1 MLLTLMEEVYSKIV
15 YKKSKLASTLPL
27 ISMILTDVNLKA
39 VLVFVLFVAELANN
53 CGSSD
58 MLIDDMLHQVCPPV
72 TFFVTDSTAVDLVTQ
87 LHHHGSH
94 PVIIPEI

>member
-1 MLLTLMEEVYSKIV
+1 MVEVYFKMLDKSSKW
-15 YKKSKLASTLPL
+15 ASTLPL
-27 ISMILTDVNLKA
+27 ISMILADVNLKA

-58 MLIDDMLHQVCPPV
+58 MFIDDVLHQVGPPV
-72 TFFVTDSTAVDLVTQ
+72 TFFVTDGTTVDLVT
-87 LHHHGSH
+87 LVHHHGGH

>member
-1 MLLTLMEEVYSKIV
+1 MVEVYFKMFNKS
-15 YKKSKLASTLPL
+15 SKLASTLPL

-53 CGSSD
+53 SGSSD

-72 TFFVTDSTAVDLVTQ
+72 TFFVTDGTTEDLGTL

>member
-1 MLLTLMEEVYSKIV
+1 MVEVYLKML
-15 YKKSKLASTLPL
+15 YKSLKLASTFPL

-72 TFFVTDSTAVDLVTQ
+72 TFFVTDSTTVDLVTL

-94 PVIIPEI
+94 PLIIPEI

>member
-1 MLLTLMEEVYSKIV
+1 MLVKVYLEIV
-15 YKKSKLASTLPL
+15 YKSSKLASTLPL

-39 VLVFVLFVAELANN
+39 VLVFVLFVAELA
-53 CGSSD
+53 GDGRSSD
-58 MLIDDMLHQVCPPV
+58 MFIDDMLHQVCPPV
-72 TFFVTDSTAVDLVTQ
+72 TFFVTDGTTVDLVTL

>member
-1 MLLTLMEEVYSKIV
+1 MVEVYLKIL
-15 YKKSKLASTLPL
+15 YKSSKLASTLPL

-72 TFFVTDSTAVDLVTQ
+72 TFFVTDGTAEDLVT
-87 LHHHGSH
+87 LVHHHGSH
-94 PVIIPEI
+94 PVIVPEI